1 MISLPSLPKRS
12 SKLLIYLGLALAT
25 AIAIILLLRP
35 DPVAVEVGR
44 VEQGELQVT
53 VNAEGITRVRDRYIL
68 AAEVNGH
75 LDRITLNEGDSV
87 EVGDIIARMN
97 PLPQTTAVQEA
108 LGRLAEW
115 RAQRAGV
122 ETQRP
127 KSEALA
133 QARSRIAAAEANQ
146 RQVEARIAQTQ
157 AALAQATRDRQR
169 AQYFADTGVISRQA
183 REQAELNEQTKI
195 AEHNAALQAAQAA
208 RSEVAV
214 AQKTLSI
221 LQAEQSDPDYL
232 LKVYNARIA
241 SVEAELTRLQD
252 QAQRTE
258 MRSPVRGQ
266 VLRVLQRSA
275 QVVSEGTP
283 LIEIGDSMQLE
294 LVVDVLS
301 SDAERVA
308 VGNTMRVTSG
318 TTQLEGKVRR
328 VEPSA
333 FTKTSALGVE
343 EQRVNVIGDID
354 APTVLGDGYRVD
366 VQIVVWE
373 KADVLQVPLSALF
386 RCDQAWCVFVVNN
399 AKAERR
405 TVTIGQRSDTTAEI
419 KQGLNIGE
427 LVILHPNEQIED
439 NRSVTTNN

>member
-1 MISLPSLPKRS
+1 MISLPSLSKRFP
-12 SKLLIYLGLALAT
+12 KLLIYLGIALAT
-25 AIAIILLLRP
+25 AIAIVLLLRP
-35 DPVAVEVGR
+35 TPVAVEVGR
-44 VEQGELQVT
+44 VEQGKLQVT
-53 VNAEGITRVRDRYIL
+53 VNAEGMTRVRDRYIL

-75 LDRITLNEGDSV
+75 LDRITLNEGDVV
-87 EVGDIIARMN
+87 EVGDVVARIDS
-97 PLPQTTAVQEA
+97 LPHTTAVQEA

-127 KSEALA
+127 KTAALA
-133 QARSRIAAAEANQ
+133 QARSRIATTQANQ
-146 RQVEARIAQTQ
+146 RQIEARVAQAQ
-157 AALAQATRDRQR
+157 AALEQAQRDRQR
-169 AQYFADTGVISRQA
+169 AQYFASRGVISRQA
-183 REQAELNEQTKI
+183 REQAELNEQTKQE
-195 AEHNAALQAAQAA
+195 EHNAALQAAQAA

-214 AQKTLSI
+214 AQKALTL

-232 LKVYNARIA
+232 LEVYNARIA
-241 SVEAELTRLQD
+241 SVEAELARLQD
-252 QAQRTE
+252 EAQRTE

-275 QVVSEGTP
+275 QVVSDGTP
-283 LIEIGDSMQLE
+283 LLELGDPTKLE

-308 VGNTMRVTSG
+308 VGNAMQVTSG
-318 TTQLEGKVRR
+318 TTQLEGRVRR

-354 APTVLGDGYRVD
+354 APKILGDGYRVD

-373 KADVLQVPLSALF
+373 KPNVLQAPLSALF
-386 RCDQAWCVFVVNN
+386 RCNQAWCVFVVNN
-399 AKAERR
+399 GKAERR
-405 TVTIGQRSDTTAEI
+405 TVTVGQRSDTTAEI
-419 KQGLNIGE
+419 QQGLTAGE
-427 LVILHPNEQIED
+427 LLILHPTEQIED
-439 NRSVTTNN
+439 NRSVTIND

>member
-1 MISLPSLPKRS
+1 MISLPSLPKHS
-12 SKLLIYLGLALAT
+12 SKLFIYFGIALAT
-25 AIAIILLLRP
+25 AIALVLLLRP
-35 DPVAVEVGR
+35 TPVEVEVGR
-44 VEQGELQVT
+44 VEQGKLQVT
-53 VNAEGITRVRDRYIL
+53 VNAEGMTRVRERYIL
-68 AAEVNGH
+68 AAEVTGH
-75 LDRITLNEGDSV
+75 LDRITLDEGDVV
-87 EVGDIIARMN
+87 EARDIVARID
-97 PLPQTTAVQEA
+97 PLPHTTAVQEA

-127 KSEALA
+127 KTAALA
-133 QARSRIAAAEANQ
+133 QARSRIAAAQANQ
-146 RQVEARIAQTQ
+146 RQVEARVTQTQ
-157 AALAQATRDRQR
+157 AALAQAQRDRQR
-169 AQYFADTGVISRQA
+169 AQYFAETGVISRQA
-183 REQAELNEQTKI
+183 REQAELNERTKI

-214 AQKTLSI
+214 AQKALTL

-241 SVEAELTRLQD
+241 SVEAELARLQD
-252 QAQRTE
+252 EAQRTE

-283 LIEIGDSMQLE
+283 LLELGDPTKLE

-308 VGNTMRVTSG
+308 VGNAMQVTSG
-318 TTQLEGKVRR
+318 TTQLAGRVRR

-333 FTKTSALGVE
+333 FTKISALGVE
-343 EQRVNVIGDID
+343 EQRVNIIGDID

-373 KADVLQVPLSALF
+373 KPDVIQVPLSALF
-386 RCDQAWCVFVVNN
+386 RCDRAWCVFVVNN
-399 AKAERR
+399 DKAERR
-405 TVTIGQRSDTTAEI
+405 TVTTGQRSDTTAEI
-419 KQGLNIGE
+419 QQGLTAGE
-427 LVILHPNEQIED
+427 LVILHPTEQIED
-439 NRSVTTNN
+439 NRAVTING